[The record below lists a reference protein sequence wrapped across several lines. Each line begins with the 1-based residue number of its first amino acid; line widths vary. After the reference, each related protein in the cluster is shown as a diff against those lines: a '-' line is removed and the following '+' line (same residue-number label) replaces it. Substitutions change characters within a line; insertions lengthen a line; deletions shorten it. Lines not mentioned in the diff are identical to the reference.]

1 MNPTPEFMEA
11 IKRHRRLVDTLG
23 MDHPDTMRAMML
35 AMDFKPLSEAEQ
47 ARVKM
52 RWEERVSGTP
62 NALFRRIDVRVLDAR
77 GERTLATLSG
87 FAVRPLR

>member
-35 AMDFKPLSEAEQ
+35 AMELAPKEL
-47 ARVKM
+47 
-52 RWEERVSGTP
+52 
-62 NALFRRIDVRVLDAR
+62 ID
-77 GERTLATLSG
+77 
-87 FAVRPLR
+87 